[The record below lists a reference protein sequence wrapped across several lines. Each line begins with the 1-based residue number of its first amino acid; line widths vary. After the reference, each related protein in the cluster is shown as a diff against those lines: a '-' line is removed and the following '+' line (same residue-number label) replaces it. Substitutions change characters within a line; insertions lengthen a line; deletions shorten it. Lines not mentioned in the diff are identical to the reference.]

1 MEKLTRKEFE
11 ATHAE
16 LFAEIKNEAY
26 QKGLSEGI
34 KTGKAEG
41 LVSGAEAERNRIK
54 DVESQSIAGH
64 EGIIQEMKYDGKSTK
79 ADAAVRI
86 LAAEKTLR
94 QTKLESF
101 KDDGK
106 VIAKDVTVDMTKK
119 QDEAAA
125 DANLPLEEK
134 AKKEWD
140 TNPSIRNEFR
150 LGGFSSFVAW
160 LKNEKN
166 VKIMGKK

>member
-11 ATHAE
+11 ATHPD
-16 LFAEIKNEAY
+16 LFSEIANESY

-54 DVESQSIAGH
+54 DVENQSIAGH
-64 EGIIQEMKYDGKSTK
+64 EAIIQEMKYDGKSTGG
-79 ADAAVRI
+79 DAAVKI
-86 LAAEKTLR
+86 LAAEQTLR
-94 QTKLESF
+94 ITKLQSF
-101 KDDGK
+101 KEDGK
-106 VIAKDVTVDMTKK
+106 FVAKDVTAPMTKK
-119 QDEAAA
+119 EEEEAA
-125 DANLPLEEK
+125 DAKLPLEEK
-134 AKKEWD
+134 AQKEWD
-140 TNPSIRNEFR
+140 ANPSVRSEFR
-150 LGGFSSFVAW
+150 LGGFNSFLAW

>member
-16 LFAEIKNEAY
+16 LFAEIANESH

-34 KTGKAEG
+34 KIGKAEG

-64 EGIIQEMKYDGKSTK
+64 EAIIQEMKYDGKSTG
-79 ADAAVRI
+79 AETAVRI

-94 QTKLESF
+94 QTKVKSF
-101 KDDGK
+101 QEEHT
-106 VIAKDVTVDMTKK
+106 TVVKH
-119 QDEAAA
+119 DEGALTAQQQETAA
-125 DANLPLEEK
+125 DSNLPLEEK

-140 TNPSIRNEFR
+140 ANESIRSEFR
-150 LGGFSSFVAW
+150 LGGFDSFLAW

-166 VKIMGKK
+166 VRIMGKK